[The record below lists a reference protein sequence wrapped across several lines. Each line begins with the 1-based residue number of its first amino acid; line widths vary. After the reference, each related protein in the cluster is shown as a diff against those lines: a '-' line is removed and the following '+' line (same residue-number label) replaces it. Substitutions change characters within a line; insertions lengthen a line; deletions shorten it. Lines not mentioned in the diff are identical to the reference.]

1 MNIGGD
7 LMNKLPHET
16 RVVIGMSGGV
26 DSSVA
31 AMLLKK
37 QGYDVIGIF
46 MKNWDDTDE
55 NGVCTATEDYND
67 VIEVCNQIGIPYY
80 AVNFEKQYW
89 EKVFTYFLDEYRAG
103 RTPNPDVMC
112 NKEIKFK
119 AFLEHAMALGADY
132 VATGHYA
139 RVGYIDGEYKMLR
152 GVDDNKDQTY
162 FLNQLGQDQ
171 LSKTLFPL
179 GELKKPQIREM
190 AKEAGLATAAK
201 KDSTGICFIG
211 ERNFKDFLSNYLPA
225 QPGKMQTLSGEAK
238 GKHDGLMYYTI
249 GQRHGLGIGGN
260 GDPWFAV
267 GKNLKENILYV
278 EQGFHNELLYGDE
291 VFATNVSWVSDKPKE
306 KEFAC
311 TAKFRYRQADNG
323 VKVQIVDENTIRIL
337 CDEPIRAIT
346 PGQAVVFYDGDEC
359 LGGAT
364 IDDVYRNGK
373 KLDYLG

>member
-7 LMNKLPHET
+7 MMNKLPHET

-139 RVGYIDGEYKMLR
+139 RVAYIDGEYKMLR

-171 LSKTLFPL
+171 LSKTMFPL

-225 QPGKMQTLSGEAK
+225 QPGKMQTLSGEVK

-323 VKVQIVDENTIRIL
+323 VTVQIVDENTIRIL

-364 IDDVYRNGK
+364 IDDVYCNGK